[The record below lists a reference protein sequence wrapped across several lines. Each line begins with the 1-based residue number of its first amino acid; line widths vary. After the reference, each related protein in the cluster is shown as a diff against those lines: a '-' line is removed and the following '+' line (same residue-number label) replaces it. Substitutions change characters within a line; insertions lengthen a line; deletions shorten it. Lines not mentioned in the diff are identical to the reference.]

1 MDIHKKDLRQYNGR
15 NGNKAYIAHAK
26 IVYDVS
32 HIFNNGEHM
41 SCLAGNDLTDIL
53 DLMPHGIEILEKAVV
68 VGKLVD

>member
-1 MDIHKKDLRQYNGR
+1 
-15 NGNKAYIAHAK
+15 
-26 IVYDVS
+26 
-32 HIFNNGEHM
+32 M